1 MSNRF
6 VRVATPGGDDGVW
19 DEYEEPINLL
29 GLGNNTLKLY
39 NDAGTLKLA
48 QGRCGLDDSSS
59 KGACIVDTITTITIA
74 VLTASLWAKVELSK
88 TASALNIE
96 ITSIAG
102 ENDPETLPA
111 SFTGGYDADKQGFY
125 ISATKRCIGL
135 VWINAGSAIEG
146 IVNCLAGESYCGY
159 ATSDDADDYIYTYVL
174 INGDSPN
181 YAKLGEANTF
191 QQDQTF
197 EGDNTFTGDNT
208 FSGNLDLSGAS
219 LTPQIIDSAVLA
231 INQTQTLPHGVG
243 AVPSLHHVTMLCV
256 TADAGYSPGDEV
268 EIPGYTGTGSAL
280 YQVDKDA
287 TNFQT
292 KIYNATM
299 YLMNK
304 ANQTQGAITPGN
316 WKFRIRYIA

>member
-59 KGACIVDTITTITIA
+59 KGACIVDTVTTITIA
-74 VLTASLWAKVELSK
+74 ALTASLWAKVELSK

-125 ISATKRCIGL
+125 ITATKRCIGL

-159 ATSDDADDYIYTYVL
+159 ATSDDADDYIYTHVL
-174 INGDSPN
+174 LNGDSPN

-197 EGDNTFTGDNT
+197 EGDVDISGDLEVTGAMPT
-208 FSGNLDLSGAS
+208 
-219 LTPQIIDSAVLA
+219 LTIIDSAVLA
-231 INQTQTLPHGVG
+231 ASQSQTLAHGLG
-243 AVPSLHHVTMLCV
+243 ARPSYFQVSLLCV
-256 TADAGYSPGDEV
+256 SADNNYAEGEEIIIFSNFYFGSSPNKRIVIVSFD
-268 EIPGYTGTGSAL
+268 
-280 YQVDKDA
+280 D
-287 TNFQT
+287 TNFYT
-292 KIYNATM
+292 KVGDAINALDAST
-299 YLMNK
+299 L
-304 ANQTQGAITPGN
+304 ANVLLTLAS
-316 WKFRIRYIA
+316 WKIRIRYHA